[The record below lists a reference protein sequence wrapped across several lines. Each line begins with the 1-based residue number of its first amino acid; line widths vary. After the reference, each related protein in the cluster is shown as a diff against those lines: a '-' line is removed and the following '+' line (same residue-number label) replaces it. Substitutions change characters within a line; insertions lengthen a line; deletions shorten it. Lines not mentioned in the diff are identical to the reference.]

1 MNQSHHVAP
10 STEGSPGWTVQRTLP
25 GMAGRSWATSIATTI
40 GVAAGAGAAQLGI
53 GYGLGVISWQ
63 DSAGG
68 TTTWFNS
75 LTWVTWLAGTSTV
88 IGALVSERLVG
99 DEPHREEHVAV
110 TFAWKFVIALAAAV
124 GALITVPLVA
134 LPSRTPRPDNVAP
147 YFTTGG
153 YAVAGVIVGALVA
166 LAAISVRA
174 VAANIITWAAWV
186 WALAVVVV
194 ADVVRSGGDVA
205 GSAQLG
211 AWQFAGNVW
220 VRGVLNLP
228 GALLM
233 IGVALIIGFL
243 AAWPGGR
250 RGDNRLGVGISGA
263 AGPVLVAIAYFF
275 AGPVTTDSQ
284 HMSAFYIAPW
294 AVLAGLGGSVL
305 VALIGPKGYHTQMRE
320 ERRAAQA
327 ERTARDASQFTDW
340 THALAEAERAAN
352 RDEDRFQAGQPEP
365 APDKESDTV
374 PVAGPDSREDVEDDA
389 YAPSRAYG
397 AATAPTAASR
407 AYAEDTVEPEPPAA
421 GGTATATATGR
432 AEVKQ
437 PLWPDQERTEA
448 TTEAADK
455 SKRRFRKG

>member
-1 MNQSHHVAP
+1 
-10 STEGSPGWTVQRTLP
+10 
-25 GMAGRSWATSIATTI
+25 MAGRSWATSIATTI

-63 DSAGG
+63 ESA
-68 TTTWFNS
+68 TDATTWFNS

-88 IGALVSERLVG
+88 IGALVAERLVG
-99 DEPHREEHVAV
+99 DEPHRDEHTAV
-110 TFAWKFVIALAAAV
+110 TVAWKLVIALSAAV

-134 LPSRTPRPDNVAP
+134 LPSRAPRPDNIAP

-153 YAVAGVIVGALVA
+153 YAIAGVIVGAVVA

-174 VAANIITWAAWV
+174 VAANIIAWAAWV
-186 WALAVVVV
+186 WAVAVVAV

-205 GSAQLG
+205 GSAQLS
-211 AWQFAGNVW
+211 AWRFTGSVW

-233 IGVALIIGFL
+233 LGIALVIGFL
-243 AAWPGGR
+243 ASWPAGR
-250 RGDNRLGVGISGA
+250 RGDNRLGVGIAGA

-275 AGPVTTDSQ
+275 SGPVTGDDQ

-305 VALIGPKGYHTQMRE
+305 VAIIGPKGYRTQMRE
-320 ERRAAQA
+320 QR
-327 ERTARDASQFTDW
+327 RTADADKTTREAAQFTDW
-340 THALAEAERAAN
+340 THALAEADRVAA
-352 RDEDRFQAGQPEP
+352 RDHEHRPEEHRPELELEP
-365 APDKESDTV
+365 AADEESDTV
-374 PVAGPDSREDVEDDA
+374 PVAGRDSRAAEVEDDA

-397 AATAPTAASR
+397 GGPAPTAASR
-407 AYAEDTVEPEPPAA
+407 AYAEDTVEPEPPAP

-432 AEVKQ
+432 AEVKA
-437 PLWPDQERTEA
+437 PLWPGQE
-448 TTEAADK
+448 TTEPTTESADK
-455 SKRRFRKG
+455 SKRRFRKS

>member
-1 MNQSHHVAP
+1 
-10 STEGSPGWTVQRTLP
+10 
-25 GMAGRSWATSIATTI
+25 MAGRSWATSIATTI

-63 DSAGG
+63 DAPSDA
-68 TTTWFNS
+68 TTWFNS
-75 LTWVTWLAGTSTV
+75 LTWVTWLSGTSTV
-88 IGALVSERLVG
+88 IGAMVSERLVG
-99 DEPHREEHVAV
+99 DEPHRDEHAAV
-110 TFAWKFVIALAAAV
+110 TFAWKFVIALSAAV

-134 LPSRTPRPDNVAP
+134 LPSRAPRPDNIAP

-153 YAVAGVIVGALVA
+153 YAIAGVIVGALVA

-174 VAANIITWAAWV
+174 IAANVITWAAWV

-205 GSAQLG
+205 GSAQLS
-211 AWQFAGNVW
+211 AWQFTGKVW

-233 IGVALIIGFL
+233 IGVALIVGFL

-250 RGDNRLGVGISGA
+250 RGDNRLGIGISGA

-275 AGPVTTDSQ
+275 AGPVTVDNQ

-305 VALIGPKGYHTQMRE
+305 VAFIGPKGYRAQMRDQ
-320 ERRAAQA
+320 RRATQA
-327 ERTARDASQFTDW
+327 ERTARDAAQFTDW
-340 THALAEAERAAN
+340 THALAEADKASSRA
-352 RDEDRFQAGQPEP
+352 ESQPEP
-365 APDKESDTV
+365 TPAPDEESDTV
-374 PVAGPDSREDVEDDA
+374 PVGGHDAGQDSRGDVEEDA

-397 AATAPTAASR
+397 TATPPTTASR

-437 PLWPDQERTEA
+437 PLWPGQETTQP
-448 TTEAADK
+448 TTEAGGDK
-455 SKRRFRKG
+455 SKRRFRKS

>member
-1 MNQSHHVAP
+1 
-10 STEGSPGWTVQRTLP
+10 
-25 GMAGRSWATSIATTI
+25 MAGRSWATSIATTI

-63 DSAGG
+63 ESATD

-88 IGALVSERLVG
+88 IGAMVSERLVG
-99 DEPHREEHVAV
+99 DEPHGDEHAAV
-110 TFAWKFVIALAAAV
+110 TVAWKLVIALSAAV

-134 LPSRTPRPDNVAP
+134 LPSRAPRPDNIAP

-153 YAVAGVIVGALVA
+153 YAIAGVIVGALVA

-174 VAANIITWAAWV
+174 VAANIISWAAWV

-211 AWQFAGNVW
+211 AWQFTGKVW

-233 IGVALIIGFL
+233 IGVALIVGFL
-243 AAWPGGR
+243 AAWPAGR
-250 RGDNRLGVGISGA
+250 RGDNRLGVGVSGA

-275 AGPVTTDSQ
+275 AGPVTADNQ

-305 VALIGPKGYHTQMRE
+305 VALIGPKGYRTQQRE
-320 ERRAAQA
+320 QRRTAQA
-327 ERTARDASQFTDW
+327 QRTARDAAQFTDW
-340 THALAEAERAAN
+340 THALAEADKASSRAEGPIER
-352 RDEDRFQAGQPEP
+352 R
-365 APDKESDTV
+365 PDATPVPDVTPLPDHESDTV
-374 PVAGPDSREDVEDDA
+374 PVAAHPGPDAGRDSREDVEEDA

-397 AATAPTAASR
+397 TAPPPTTASR

-437 PLWPDQERTEA
+437 PLWPGQE
-448 TTEAADK
+448 TTEASTEAGGDK
-455 SKRRFRKG
+455 KRRFRKS